1 MHKCIRS
8 VTQRVSGD
16 DITAADAAA
25 DAAAADDDDD
35 DDDENDNGC
44 NDGNEILT
52 YISSNSDPF
61 RRPEL
66 SQFAVAAACAEFK
79 DEHYEPLSRVQ

>member
-25 DAAAADDDDD
+25 ADDDDD
-35 DDDENDNGC
+35 DDDEDDNGR
-44 NDGNEILT
+44 NDGNEILA